1 MQWWCSAQTAA
12 WDWGWRIYAGVWV
25 FVAALLAGRWLL
37 ARRLG
42 MHSTPARERRRRTIV
57 FLAGVLTLWVAL
69 DWPLGALGAGY
80 LASAHML
87 QFLLVALVAPPLLL
101 YGSPPTVYDAIRRRH
116 LVHRAL
122 YLLTHPLVAIILFNV
137 VLVTTHWP
145 GVVDYL
151 MVSQAGSL
159 LLDMAWLVSGLILWW
174 PLVAPV
180 PERPGFGYLYKV
192 GYLILATILNTPAFA
207 WLTFSEMPL
216 YATYELAP
224 PIRGIPTRLDQ
235 QVAGLLMKIG
245 GAAIF
250 WTAITILF
258 FRWYRSEEGPGD
270 ALP

>member
-12 WDWGWRIYAGVWV
+12 WNWDWRLYPGVWV
-25 FVAALLAGRWLL
+25 FVAGLLVGRWLL
-37 ARRLG
+37 ARRLETR
-42 MHSTPARERRRRTIV
+42 STAAQERRQRSIV
-57 FLAGVLTLWVAL
+57 FFAGALTLWVAL

-101 YGSPPTVYDAIRRRH
+101 YGSPPGFYDAIRRRH

-122 YLLTHPLVAIILFNV
+122 YVLTHPLLAIIFFNV

-145 GVVDYL
+145 GVVDHL

-159 LLDMAWLVSGLILWW
+159 MLDMAWLVSGLVLWW
-174 PLVAPV
+174 PLVAPE
-180 PERPGFGYLYKV
+180 PERPGFNYLYKV

-207 WLTFSEMPL
+207 WLTFAEMPL

-224 PIRGIPTRLDQ
+224 PISGIPTRVDQ
-235 QVAGLLMKIG
+235 QIAGLLMKVG

-258 FRWYRSEEGPGD
+258 FRWYQSEERPGD